1 MDHAGYCIGESSSS
15 HWSSVQHQCRLHRSW
30 RHLSIS
36 SLKQATITVK
46 TGASLAESNMFPVE
60 GAEASRAKG
69 LPVNKTYSV
78 ALAAVFLASRPGCN
92 GKALTITLDMLSR

>member
-1 MDHAGYCIGESSSS
+1 
-15 HWSSVQHQCRLHRSW
+15 
-30 RHLSIS
+30 
-36 SLKQATITVK
+36 
-46 TGASLAESNMFPVE
+46 MFPVE